1 MIFNWDFDGWK
12 KLILPPRYNT
22 KVRLNDILMAL
33 LESVKSSFSIFMAYR
48 EATLY
53 RLRWTSQAIWL
64 EKLLN
69 DKFNSG
75 NPAFGNFELRINPTG
90 IYIAEPSNFKEGLFR
105 WNKAEERHQAARWNK
120 DELAAMPPND
130 PRRKYRF
137 NNAEL
142 EANNDFVVKV
152 PMALFDVTDPANA
165 VLLANM
171 KAWIELYRTAGSRYT
186 IENY

>member
-1 MIFNWDFDGWK
+1 MIFNWNIREWI
-12 KLILPPRYNT
+12 KLPSPPKFADKQRY
-22 KVRLNDILMAL
+22 LDLFWAAL
-33 LESVKSSFSIFMAYR
+33 DSVKSLYDRFMMFR

-53 RLRWTSQAIWL
+53 KLRWTSQTIWL

-69 DKFNSG
+69 DKFNNG
-75 NPAFGNFELRINPTG
+75 NPAFQNFDLRQTPVG
-90 IYIAEPSNFKEGLFR
+90 IYIGSPETFKEGLFR

-152 PMALFDVTDPANA
+152 PIALFDVSDPANA

-171 KAWIELYRTAGSRYT
+171 KAWVELYRTAGSRYT